1 VIIVVI
7 GDNSQLVGTNQ
18 DLFNKIVMLKLE
30 GQVAKWKHIT
40 SRVAM
45 VDVMLVKY
53 DTLFKEHTFLK
64 L

>member
-1 VIIVVI
+1 MLIVVI
-7 GDNSQLVGTNQ
+7 GDNNQLVGTNQ

>member
-1 VIIVVI
+1 MIIVVI

>member
-1 VIIVVI
+1 
-7 GDNSQLVGTNQ
+7 
-18 DLFNKIVMLKLE
+18 MLKLE

-40 SRVAM
+40 SRVAL